1 MQRDIVDMTRCN
13 AKNKQDL
20 DEARSRVSMLENELA
35 EVRGQLAEA
44 QLPPPPSPGS
54 VGVGAGGE
62 KQRMALREQCTA
74 LDARLQ
80 EVCVYALFVRVLPC
94 CSASHGCGLSFPDAA
109 VDSQAKQDADNL
121 RAQLK
126 DEKAKQKQAQQ
137 ALVDEQQYFLN
148 KLADMEALTKGF
160 FLAARIVPLLHA
172 TVCMLFG
179 MRME

>member
-1 MQRDIVDMTRCN
+1 MTRCN

-20 DEARSRVSMLENELA
+20 DEAKSRVAMMEQELA
-35 EVRGQLAEA
+35 GVRGQLAEA

-54 VGVGAGGE
+54 TGVGPGGE

-80 EVCVYALFVRVLPC
+80 EVCLLVNC
-94 CSASHGCGLSFPDAA
+94 TMSAMCYQRLLLRTGMH
-109 VDSQAKQDADNL
+109 VQAKQDAENV

-137 ALVDEQQYFLN
+137 ALVSEQQYFMN
-148 KLADMEALTKGF
+148 KLADMEMITKG
-160 FLAARIVPLLHA
+160 IHSPLCVHA
-172 TVCMLFG
+172 LD
-179 MRME
+179 